1 MIIDCHS
8 HAWKAGFLTGQFRAD
23 MEKFLRE
30 AGKAGEGRV
39 IGADWADHFRVMDGV
54 VDRVIVFGLQASY
67 SGINVPN
74 DYIAE
79 YARQHPG
86 RIVGFCS
93 VDPHDPRARQELERS
108 RSELGLK
115 GLKLGPIY
123 QDVHPHDRRYYPIYQ
138 RCAELKMPIIFHQG
152 STTPRQIHL
161 AIASPLLIEDIAI
174 EFPELKMHIAHLGH
188 PWMIETIQV
197 LRKQPNVY
205 ADISSLWPR
214 PWQYYNALVLAQ
226 EYGVIS
232 QIVFGSDFPF
242 GTPRETIDSLLGL
255 NRMVEGTNLPRI
267 KDETVDAILYR
278 NAERIYGFLW
288 E

>member
-8 HAWKAGFLTGQFRAD
+8 HAWKPEFLTGQFRAD

-39 IGADWADHFRVMDGV
+39 IGADWSDHHRVMDGV
-54 VDRVIVFGLQASY
+54 VDRVIVFGLQAGF

-74 DYIAE
+74 DYIAD
-79 YARQHPG
+79 YARQHAG

-93 VDPHDPRARQELERS
+93 VDPRDPGARQELERS

-123 QDVHPHDRRYYPIYQ
+123 QDVHPHDRRFYPIYQ
-138 RCAELKMPIIFHQG
+138 RCAELGMPIIFHQG
-152 STTPRQIHL
+152 STTPRQIRL

-174 EFPELKMHIAHLGH
+174 EFPQLKMQIAHLGH
-188 PWMIETIQV
+188 PWMVDTIQV

-205 ADISSLWPR
+205 ADISCLWPR

-232 QIVFGSDFPF
+232 QVVFGSDFPF
-242 GTPRETIDSLLGL
+242 GTPKETIDSLLEL

-267 KDETVDAILYR
+267 RDETIDAILYR